1 MKIKIKFMVTFMA
14 LVLSIFTAISVCAA
28 SEDPYQT
35 VIDKLNKEY
44 SMDIHFMNSEELR
57 TYSMEK

>member
-35 VIDKLNKEY
+35 VIDKDVYKRQVGGGL
-44 SMDIHFMNSEELR
+44 LL
-57 TYSMEK
+57 